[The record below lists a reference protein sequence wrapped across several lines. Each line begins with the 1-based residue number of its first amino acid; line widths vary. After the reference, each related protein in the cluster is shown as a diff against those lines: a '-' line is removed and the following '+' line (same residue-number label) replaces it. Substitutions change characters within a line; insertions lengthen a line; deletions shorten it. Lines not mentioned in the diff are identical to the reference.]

1 MAGKAGREWKV
12 FPLLKSKEER
22 KRKIVVGLKSD
33 NYSREMLLRFLHTA
47 INPRDD
53 VLAIHVQEPSDTF
66 DPNTF
71 YIHEDICKAK
81 QVDFTV
87 KVCNGDSYVSE
98 LGYQVRVNH
107 ATILAVGC
115 SLSGI
120 KQSVVNDCLKE
131 LPPTCSFLVLD
142 KSGKI
147 VLQRQGTSQQGSVY
161 APLRHP
167 LSSSSEKSY
176 FQRQR
181 AASHLRKSLTVP
193 LSSTASSIQ
202 QTCITARQDIR
213 KAVRAPYF
221 WAEKV
226 SHGLHILEAKGLV
239 KNFTIQELDL
249 ATNSFSPE
257 MVIGVGG
264 HSKVYRASLVDG
276 QAVAVKILEKTH
288 FPAEDLL
295 HEVRI
300 LSDIKHENIIQ
311 IIGYCYSKEVHALVY
326 NLLRG
331 SLKQNLR
338 QLKWNERMGVA
349 VGVAKALEHLHHS
362 FNPPIIHRD
371 VKSSNILLSGTCQP
385 QLSDFGAA
393 MVNQSS
399 EQIPASTKPFKA
411 VGTFGYL
418 APEYMMY
425 GKVDEKVDVYSYGVV
440 LLELITGQ
448 EAIQTNP
455 GNHESLVLW
464 ARSLLSSGLCERLID
479 PHLSGDYKREEME
492 IMISV
497 ARLCLISSS
506 SRRPTMKMV
515 NFLICPCIS
524 RLFQEPEY
532 RLNMQ
537 SERDKLLHAIKSKEG
552 KFIWRKDDSTS
563 TSKSTLPMDDSH
575 HEILLSEA
583 PD

>member
-1 MAGKAGREWKV
+1 MAGKASREWKV
-12 FPLLKSKEER
+12 FPLVKSKEEK
-22 KRKIVVGLKSD
+22 KRTIIVGLKSD
-33 NYSREMLLRFLHTA
+33 NYSREMLLRFLHKVV
-47 INPRDD
+47 NPRDN

-81 QVDFTV
+81 QVDFLV
-87 KVCNGDSYVSE
+87 KVCNGDSYISE
-98 LGYQVRVNH
+98 LGYQVRVNY
-107 ATILAVGC
+107 ATILAVGR

-120 KQSVVNDCLKE
+120 RQSVVNDCLKE
-131 LPPTCSFLVLD
+131 LPPTCSFLVMD

-147 VLQRQGTSQQGSVY
+147 ALQRQGTSQQGSIY
-161 APLRHP
+161 ALFRHP
-167 LSSSSEKSY
+167 LSSSSKKSY
-176 FQRQR
+176 FHQQR
-181 AASHLRKSLTVP
+181 AASQLRKSLTVP
-193 LSSTASSIQ
+193 SSSTASSIQ
-202 QTCITARQDIR
+202 QTDITARNNIR
-213 KAVRAPYF
+213 KAVQVPDF

-226 SHGLHILEAKGLV
+226 SHGLLILEAKGLV
-239 KNFTIQELDL
+239 KHFKFQELNL
-249 ATNSFSPE
+249 ATNNFSPE

-264 HSKVYRASLVDG
+264 HSKVYRANLVDG
-276 QAVAVKILEKTH
+276 QAVAVKILKETH

-300 LSDIKHENIIQ
+300 LSDVKHENIIQ
-311 IIGYCYSKEVHALVY
+311 IIGYCYSKEMHAIVY
-326 NLLRG
+326 NLLIG

-349 VGVAKALEHLHHS
+349 VGVAQALEYLHHS

-393 MVNQSS
+393 MVNQPSKQNS
-399 EQIPASTKPFKA
+399 ASTKPFKV

-448 EAIQTNP
+448 EAIQTNEA
-455 GNHESLVLW
+455 NHESLVLW
-464 ARSLLSSGLCERLID
+464 ARSLLNSGLCERLID

-497 ARLCLISSS
+497 ARLCLVHSS
-506 SRRPTMKMV
+506 SRRPTMKMI
-515 NFLICPCIS
+515 L

-532 RLNMQ
+532 WLNMQ
-537 SERDKLLHAIKSKEG
+537 RERDKLLNAKSEEE
-552 KFIWRKDDSTS
+552 KFTWRMDDSTS
-563 TSKSTLPMDDSH
+563 TVKSTLPVDDSY
-575 HEILLSEA
+575 HEILPSEA